1 MITLHATISNSIKD
15 EEILACGNVEGII
28 YVSSGETDERQ
39 GDWEI
44 ADHLR
49 HTGMNKHIL
58 SVSRPFGLEDE
69 LKCFGHDR
77 RAGVNCIF

>member
-15 EEILACGNVEGII
+15 EEILACGNAEGII

-49 HTGMNKHIL
+49 HT
-58 SVSRPFGLEDE
+58 
-69 LKCFGHDR
+69 
-77 RAGVNCIF
+77 